1 MEKEQLAHAP
11 AWWVWLPCALED
23 PIPHLASSA
32 IPEFS
37 NKKPTCQQTSEAVLL
52 PSPAAKH
59 SLPHPDARAPL
70 QPPGDGDAGAE
81 GGTPPSTAVRSTM
94 GHTIMEALGVEEDP
108 SGCELCATAA
118 HDLSDSK

>member
-23 PIPHLASSA
+23 PIPQLASSA

-70 QPPGDGDAGAE
+70 QPPGDRDAGAE
-81 GGTPPSTAVRSTM
+81 GGTPSSAAFGALWGTPSWKLQVWKRILQAVNSVLLLHMT
-94 GHTIMEALGVEEDP
+94 
-108 SGCELCATAA
+108 
-118 HDLSDSK
+118 